1 MQVNRGRLEHKASK
15 VDTPFDPSSVKIVD
29 LIGMPH
35 AITEELR
42 DYVSSSFYSVVAV
55 LFTPLV
61 LFTLGHSSVN
71 SHPNT

>member
-42 DYVSSSFYSVVAV
+42 EYVSCSFTHSTTSPIPTSSI
-55 LFTPLV
+55 
-61 LFTLGHSSVN
+61 
-71 SHPNT
+71 

>member
-42 DYVSSSFYSVVAV
+42 DYVSSSFYS
-55 LFTPLV
+55 F
-61 LFTLGHSSVN
+61 SSPIAT
-71 SHPNT
+71 SHFLLNLAADSHTAGL

>member
-35 AITEELR
+35 AVTEELR
-42 DYVSSSFYSVVAV
+42 DYVSSSSTRSTSPIATSR
-55 LFTPLV
+55 L
-61 LFTLGHSSVN
+61 
-71 SHPNT
+71 

>member
-35 AITEELR
+35 AVTEELR
-42 DYVSSSFYSVVAV
+42 DFVSSSSTH
-55 LFTPLV
+55 FTSLIS
-61 LFTLGHSSVN
+61 TSS
-71 SHPNT
+71 SLIEPCFQFSAQLQ

>member
-35 AITEELR
+35 AVTEELR
-42 DYVSSSFYSVVAV
+42 DFVSSSSTH
-55 LFTPLV
+55 FTSLIS
-61 LFTLGHSSVN
+61 TSS
-71 SHPNT
+71 SLIELCFQFSAQLQ